1 MKITGPNGTVVEV
14 TEENRLQ
21 VKALT
26 IHNDRHLN
34 DGERYWSVYS
44 LATTAAVDDYFF
56 YLKNEGLKG
65 LTITDVRISSSVALN
80 TLYYEYVTGTAS
92 TGTDATV
99 TSRNLGSPR
108 EITGIVQ
115 GDPDFTGLTKVGEIF
130 FEKTTVADQM
140 YSLKTTSNIIIPQG
154 KAIAFR
160 SALAA
165 AVEAVVSVT
174 EAE

>member
-56 YLKNEGLKG
+56 YLKNEGLKD
-65 LTITDVRISSSVALN
+65 LTVTDVRISSSAALN
-80 TLYYEYVTGTAS
+80 TLYY
-92 TGTDATV
+92 
-99 TSRNLGSPR
+99 
-108 EITGIVQ
+108 
-115 GDPDFTGLTKVGEIF
+115 
-130 FEKTTVADQM
+130 
-140 YSLKTTSNIIIPQG
+140 
-154 KAIAFR
+154 
-160 SALAA
+160 
-165 AVEAVVSVT
+165 
-174 EAE
+174 